1 MSNPFQ
7 IAVEASAAKKLTA
20 KEYLMKTKG
29 MSEDEANAELDKL
42 TPQEE

>member
-1 MSNPFQ
+1 VNNPFQ
-7 IAVEASAAKKLTA
+7 MAVDASAAKQLTA
-20 KEYLMKTKG
+20 KEYLMKIKG